1 MKPESPFDSRPR
13 IARTPIH
20 SRRLSAENPLQL
32 HRTTPL
38 PSKFSDL
45 DNSGLG
51 VTGHGLLAT
60 QQGRVAENS
69 SLANGV
75 HNDDDKQSKTSG
87 VGSSILGSEEDM
99 LGIERVEVVGQ
110 GLLRLGKQYDTTLS
124 EKNQLQYETE
134 ESDDNVED
142 DSDDDEEEEEEE
154 TDNEEEE
161 EEEERRRRRGGG
173 GKRGR

>member
-20 SRRLSAENPLQL
+20 SRRLSAETPLQL

-87 VGSSILGSEEDM
+87 VGSSILGIEEDM

-110 GLLRLGKQYDTTLS
+110 GLLRLGKQYDTAHS

-142 DSDDDEEEEEEE
+142 DSDDDDEEEEEE
-154 TDNEEEE
+154 
-161 EEEERRRRRGGG
+161 
-173 GKRGR
+173 